1 MVQCKVQVINKLG
14 LHLRAA
20 ALFVKKASEFRSDI
34 EVRRDDVVVDAKSI
48 MAVLGLEASMGVE
61 LEITARGPDE
71 DEALRQLAELV
82 KDKFHEGE

>member
-1 MVQCKVQVINKLG
+1 MVQATVVVVNRLG

-20 ALFVKKASEFRSDI
+20 ALLVKKASEFQSEI
-34 EVRRDDVVVDAKSI
+34 EIRRDDIVVDAKSI

-71 DEALRQLAELV
+71 EEALRQVVGLV
-82 KDKFHEGE
+82 KEKFHEGE